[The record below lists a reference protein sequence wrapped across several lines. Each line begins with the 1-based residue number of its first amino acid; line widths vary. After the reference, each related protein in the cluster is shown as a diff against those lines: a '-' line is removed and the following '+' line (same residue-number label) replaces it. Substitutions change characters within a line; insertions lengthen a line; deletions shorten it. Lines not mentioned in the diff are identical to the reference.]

1 MEQQMPVPTEYLQF
15 ARECH
20 RLALQA
26 GDQTD
31 RELLQQM
38 AKAWTELA
46 VDKSAPTPEQ
56 PVVPYPAVS

>member
-1 MEQQMPVPTEYLQF
+1 MPEATECLRY
-15 ARECH
+15 ARECS

-26 GDQTD
+26 ADQNE
-31 RELLQQM
+31 RELLLQM

-56 PVVPYPAVS
+56 SAVP